1 MIDDMAPLKKAME
14 QMDAEDPVEAQA
26 AKDRAAQ
33 ALSDAKMNFAKMA
46 ELIERRR
53 LLLRPR
59 IVAGIKRMDQP
70 GMLGDAAFRDAGSA
84 LRREGQSFRQ
94 IAEALELNS
103 GPATQYEDPAQ
114 RSEPLHQLA
123 NEPQYGMPNE
133 PPYGMPNEALY
144 GPGDLRMPVW
154 LRVLALVAGIVFFPF
169 RHPIRFLMLAF
180 VAFLLFYALRGIVGF
195 GQPVTG
201 HPESVATARRSA
213 DSVMSSVSSFINEQ
227 ILRWPKESA
236 VPPTPPAP
244 IPSPS
249 AAAPSPPS
257 ANQPAAPPTASGRP
271 ATVPAPSANAP
282 AAPLA
287 PPSAPPAPSSAAAP
301 ACPPP
306 ATPRRAGRREPNPR
320 ATANCA
326 VPREDR
332 APPPARRAPLEDG
345 RPLTFDDIIPEGARR
360 NSSVAGPCVAGVGG
374 CAWGGDR
381 Y

>member
-1 MIDDMAPLKKAME
+1 MIDDMADLKKAME
-14 QMDAEDPVEAQA
+14 QMDAEDPEVAQA

-33 ALSDAKMNFAKMA
+33 TLSDAKLSFSKLA

-59 IVAGIKRMDQP
+59 IVTGLKRMDQP

-103 GPATQYEDPAQ
+103 GPASQYEDLAQ
-114 RSEPLHQLA
+114 RSEPPHQLA
-123 NEPQYGMPNE
+123 NEPLYGIPNE
-133 PPYGMPNEALY
+133 PPYGMPSEPQY
-144 GPGDLRMPVW
+144 GMPGDLRMPVW

-201 HPESVATARRSA
+201 HPESVVTARRGA

-227 ILRWPKESA
+227 ILRRPKESA
-236 VPPTPPAP
+236 PPTPPAP

-249 AAAPSPPS
+249 AAAPSLPS
-257 ANQPAAPPTASGRP
+257 ANQPAAPSTASGPP

-287 PPSAPPAPSSAAAP
+287 PPSAPPAPSSAAP
-301 ACPPP
+301 PCPPV
-306 ATPRRAGRREPNPR
+306 ATPRREGGREPHPR
-320 ATANCA
+320 AATNCG

-332 APPPARRAPLEDG
+332 APRPVRRAPLQDG

-374 CAWGGDR
+374 CAWGGGR